1 MTSKIIN
8 MAEKIRDAE
17 DRMLEAL
24 FASEPIADDGFSQR
38 VVGRIRRRLWIR
50 RLAVPV
56 AMLVGG
62 ALAIKPASQLVMAAS
77 KLLTVVPQDVV
88 VAPAEWLPQVQGIA
102 ISGSF
107 LQTAVYGAVLLGV
120 GLLGARMLTE

>member
-8 MAEKIRDAE
+8 MAEKLRDAE
-17 DRMLEAL
+17 DRMLESL

-38 VVGRIRRRLWIR
+38 VVGRIRRRIWIR
-50 RLAVPV
+50 RLALPI
-56 AMLVGG
+56 AMIVGG
-62 ALAIKPASQLVMAAS
+62 AIAIKPASQLVMAAS

-88 VAPAEWLPQVQGIA
+88 VTPAEWLPQVQGIA

-107 LQTAVYGAVLLGV
+107 VQTAIYGAVLLGV

>member
-8 MAEKIRDAE
+8 MAEKLKDAE
-17 DRMLEAL
+17 DRLLESM

-38 VVGRIRRRLWIR
+38 VVRRIRQRIWVR
-50 RLAVPV
+50 RLALPV
-56 AMLVGG
+56 AAAIG
-62 ALAIKPASQLVMAAS
+62 LAIAVKPASQLVLAAS

-88 VAPAEWLPQVQGIA
+88 APPEWMPQVEGLA
-102 ISGSF
+102 ISGS
-107 LQTAVYGAVLLGV
+107 LVQSLVYGVVLLGV

>member
-8 MAEKIRDAE
+8 MAEKLRDAE
-17 DRMLEAL
+17 DRMLESL

-38 VVGRIRRRLWIR
+38 VVGRIRRRIWIR
-50 RLAVPV
+50 RLALPI
-56 AMLVGG
+56 AIIIGG
-62 ALAIKPASQLVMAAS
+62 AIAIKPASQLVLAAS
-77 KLLTVVPQDVV
+77 KLLTIVPQDVV
-88 VAPAEWLPQVQGIA
+88 VTPAEWLPQVQGIA

-107 LQTAVYGAVLLGV
+107 VQTAIYGAVLLGV

>member
-8 MAEKIRDAE
+8 MAEKLRDAE
-17 DRMLEAL
+17 DRMLESL

-38 VVGRIRRRLWIR
+38 VVGQIRRRIWVR
-50 RLAVPV
+50 RLALPI
-56 AMLVGG
+56 AMVIGG
-62 ALAIKPASQLVMAAS
+62 AVAIKPAAQLVMAVS
-77 KLLTVVPQDVV
+77 KLLTVVPEDVV
-88 VAPAEWLPQVQGIA
+88 VKPAEWLPQAQGIA

-107 LQTAVYGAVLLGV
+107 VQTAVYGLVLLGA

>member
-17 DRMLEAL
+17 DRMLESL

-38 VVGRIRRRLWIR
+38 VVGRIRRRTWIR
-50 RLAVPV
+50 RLALPI
-56 AMLVGG
+56 AMFVGG
-62 ALAIKPASQLVMAAS
+62 AIAIKPASQLVMAIS

-88 VAPAEWLPQVQGIA
+88 VRPVEWLPQVQGVA

-107 LQTAVYGAVLLGV
+107 VQTAVYGAVLLGV
-120 GLLGARMLTE
+120 GILGARMLTD